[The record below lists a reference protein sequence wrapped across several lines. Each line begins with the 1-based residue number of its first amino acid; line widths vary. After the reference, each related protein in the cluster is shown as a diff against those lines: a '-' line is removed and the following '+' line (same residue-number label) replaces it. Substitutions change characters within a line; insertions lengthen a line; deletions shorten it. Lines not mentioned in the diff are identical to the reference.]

1 MMARVRK
8 IKDGEILLYNQSKF
22 KLNKCFP
29 WTYKEVKAGLLYNNE
44 LKQDKQYIETE
55 DATMIKF
62 EVNSY
67 SNNYIFNKVEDLNK
81 QKYIFLLVFKQIAL
95 RKGYIFIIQPK
106 ETIPTETPQEAPQ
119 EAQQE
124 APREKVNIINENI
137 INAIDINETRYIELL
152 DKQKR
157 SIATTEDKYIIK
169 KHYYKKITGLDILD
183 TKILSKFKYSNVIS
197 NFLFLIDEGNKT
209 KGTKL
214 KHDELS
220 TKRQYVLNIID
231 KLGFAM
237 HDIFKINDV
246 KNKIKYDM
254 FENNMMTAIKYLVD
268 EHKTNKRFNM
278 IMNES
283 KHNINKMKDATLKAQ
298 LGYLNSILS
307 SYALKISST
316 QHREK
321 GTKKAE
327 FIIIL
332 LIYLIT

>member
-1 MMARVRK
+1 M
-8 IKDGEILLYNQSKF
+8 
-22 KLNKCFP
+22 
-29 WTYKEVKAGLLYNNE
+29 
-44 LKQDKQYIETE
+44 
-55 DATMIKF
+55 
-62 EVNSY
+62 
-67 SNNYIFNKVEDLNK
+67 
-81 QKYIFLLVFKQIAL
+81 FKQIAL
-95 RKGYIFIIQPK
+95 RKGYTFIIQPK
-106 ETIPTETPQEAPQ
+106 EPIPTEAINITIET
-119 EAQQE
+119 E

-137 INAIDINETRYIELL
+137 ISADDIDEKTYIELL

-157 SIATTEDKYIIK
+157 SKATPFDKYMIK

-183 TKILSKFKYSNVIS
+183 DKILSKFKYSNVIA
-197 NFLFLIDEGNKT
+197 NFLFLIDDGNKT

-214 KHDELS
+214 KHDEIS

-237 HDIFKINDV
+237 HDIFKTNEV
-246 KNKIKYDM
+246 KNKIKYDT
-254 FENNMMTAIKYLVD
+254 FENNMMAAIKYLLD

-316 QHREK
+316 QHKEK
-321 GTKKAE
+321 GTQNRVYYYT
-327 FIIIL
+327 IDIL
-332 LIYLIT
+332 DNIDELI